1 MQKTLIVLSTLIFI
15 LALSACGGTQTSPTG
30 TDPAAADPAAA
41 DPAPTAQSSGG
52 MMGGGM
58 GMGGGNG
65 MMARHSAPIPE
76 EYKGLTN
83 PVPADE
89 ASLERGQQQYTALC
103 ATCHGDGGMG
113 DGPAG
118 GALNPAPS
126 AIAHTSQMMGDD
138 YLFWRISEGGAFAP
152 FNSSMIAWKT
162 SISEEQ
168 RWDLVNYMRAL
179 GSGQAQM
186 RQGMGGAAFDP
197 AVEQAQRAEMI
208 AAGVEQG
215 LFTQEEGDMFLH
227 VHDHMDQWRMDNP
240 SAEMTGTGMEIQAA
254 TLAAMIEAGELE
266 QADAD
271 LFNLVHEKL
280 MDAGLMQ

>member
-1 MQKTLIVLSTLIFI
+1 MRRSVMVGLFLVMI
-15 LALSACGGTQTSPTG
+15 LLLGACGGAEPEAQ
-30 TDPAAADPAAA
+30 PAVVEPKGMG
-41 DPAPTAQSSGG
+41 SMGG
-52 MMGGGM
+52 MRGNM
-58 GMGGGNG
+58 GNG
-65 MMARHSAPIPE
+65 MMARHSAPIPA

-83 PVPADE
+83 PVAADE
-89 ASLERGQQQYTALC
+89 ASLERGAQQYAALC

-118 GALNPAPS
+118 AALNPAPS
-126 AIAHTSQMMGDD
+126 AVAHTSQMMGDD
-138 YLFWRISEGGAFAP
+138 YLYWRISEGGAMDP
-152 FNSSMIAWKT
+152 FNSSMIAWKS

-197 AVEQAQRAEMI
+197 AVEQAQRVEMI
-208 AAGVEQG
+208 TAGVEQG

-227 VHDHMDQWRMDNP
+227 VHDQMDQWRVDNP

-254 TLAAMIEAGELE
+254 TLVAMVEAGELT

-271 LFNLVHEKL
+271 MFELIHTKL